1 MTSTHNNNKGSKTMT
16 RRKKVI
22 KSSLRKE
29 VIKRDNCRCRA
40 CGLPDTDNLQADHI
54 VPEIHGGTDTLNNLQ
69 ALCGICNNRKG
80 TTNVGELTIL
90 PAIDDTITVSE
101 LLTDIAIRRD
111 AFSILLKETRANEL
125 DSTLQQVNKWMMQG
139 VKGWVI
145 RKRIEKETNKRYAD
159 KIMREAYTQ

>member
-1 MTSTHNNNKGSKTMT
+1 MT

-54 VPEIHGGTDTLNNLQ
+54 VPETKGGKDTLDNLQ

-80 TTNVGELTIL
+80 TTEVGELTIL
-90 PAIDDTITVSE
+90 PLIDNTITVSE
-101 LLTDIAIRRD
+101 LFSDIATRRE
-111 AFSILLKETRANEL
+111 AFSILLKETRVNEL
-125 DSTLQQVNKWMMQG
+125 DSTLQQVHTWMKQD

-145 RKRIEKETNKRYAD
+145 RKRIAKDNNNSYAD
-159 KIMREAYTQ
+159 KVMRIALNN